1 MDDSKKKE
9 NLAALTD
16 DDLNTVSGG
25 ISNAKVDM
33 YNSVIDGITES
44 VDSNKAVKAITNA
57 GAEGIKSVLNS
68 LRD

>member
-1 MDDSKKKE
+1 MDDKKKSE
-9 NLAALTD
+9 NLSALSD
-16 DDLNTVSGG
+16 DNLRTVSGG

-33 YNSVIDGITES
+33 YNSVIDGIAES

-57 GAEGIKSVLNS
+57 GAEGIKGVLNA